1 MVIRRNGDSFGLSA
15 EVIETRLTPQEL
27 EQAYRIKEK
36 EYRMQE
42 AEQVLQNAYENGQA
56 DTGSYETY
64 KNNSGF
70 YERLLAEYDKRF
82 SCEIAENV
90 IWKRALAFVLETEC

>member
-1 MVIRRNGDSFGLSA
+1 MVIKRNGNDFELPA
-15 EVIETRLTPQEL
+15 EVIEIKLTPQEL

-36 EYRMQE
+36 EYRMKE
-42 AEQVLQNAYENGQA
+42 AEQVLCDAYENGQV
-56 DTGSYETY
+56 DTKSYETF

-70 YERLLAEYDKRF
+70 YGRLLAEYDKRF

-90 IWKRALAFVLETEC
+90 IWERTLTAVLETEC

>member
-1 MVIRRNGDSFGLSA
+1 MVIKRKGNDFGLA
-15 EVIETRLTPQEL
+15 TEVIEIELTPQEL

-42 AEQVLQNAYENGQA
+42 AEQVLQNAYENGQV
-56 DTGSYETY
+56 DTGSYEIF

-90 IWKRALAFVLETEC
+90 IWERALASVLETEC

>member
-1 MVIRRNGDSFGLSA
+1 MVIKRNGNDFGLPA
-15 EVIETRLTPQEL
+15 EVIEIGLTPQEL
-27 EQAYRIKEK
+27 EQAYKIKEK
-36 EYRMQE
+36 EYRRQE
-42 AEQVLQNAYENGQA
+42 AEQVLCDAYGNGQV
-56 DTGSYETY
+56 DTGVYETF

-90 IWKRALAFVLETEC
+90 IWERALAAVLETER